1 MYTFSILSSL
11 ANTLIISAIASSS
24 NKVGRNLSFKFI
36 VSTSGNSSM
45 IKSRCILEYYLILS
59 YLIHL
64 ANPFLNKSLKSH
76 LFHFLS
82 IFSAFPLPYKQV
94 QYLYHHI
101 MKNKLFLLK
110 LNILVFHHTL
120 QLILHIFELHLQF
133 YLIFD
138 MQMLN
143 QIIYF

>member
-59 YLIHL
+59 NSSCKPISKQKFEI
-64 ANPFLNKSLKSH
+64 ASIPFFKY
-76 LFHFLS
+76 FF
-82 IFSAFPLPYKQV
+82 AFPLPYKQV

-101 MKNKLFLLK
+101 KKNKLFLLK